1 MEKTHPEIPE
11 YIKELIESGQQ
22 IDDIFLDK
30 EGRWFHNGEP
40 FLNEKII
47 AFFNKSVDVT
57 ADGQYVIHYGDY
69 TYPIRVEDTPYFVT
83 GVRYDGFGCF
93 ERIFINTS
101 DGETEELAVHTIYCG
116 KNNALYCRIKHGRM
130 PARFMRSPS
139 FNILERLEEEAGGI
153 YSLRL
158 CGQRIDLRTEEE

>member
-1 MEKTHPEIPE
+1 MEKTHPGIPE

-40 FLNEKII
+40 FLNERII
-47 AFFNKSVDVT
+47 AFFNKSVDIT
-57 ADGQYVIHYGDY
+57 SDGQYVIHYGDY

-116 KNNALYCRIKHGRM
+116 SNNALYCRIKHGRM

-139 FNILERLEEEAGGI
+139 FNILERLEEEPGGK

-158 CGQRIDLRTEEE
+158 CGQRIDLTTEEN